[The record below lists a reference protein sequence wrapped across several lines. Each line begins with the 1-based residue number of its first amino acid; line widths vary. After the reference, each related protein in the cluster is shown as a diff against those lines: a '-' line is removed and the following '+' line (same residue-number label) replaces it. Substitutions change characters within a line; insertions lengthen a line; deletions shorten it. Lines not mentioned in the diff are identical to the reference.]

1 MRMFKVELKRILS
14 SRRTLIILGIGLLM
28 SIVMGILPITY
39 ETINYTDANGTVIS
53 LQGKKAIEYKKSIR
67 SKYDGE
73 VTGEKLKSALTAYQ
87 KVIKENGNI
96 TEDNEKFPLTVYTE
110 SISPIKP
117 LLSKMPEV
125 FADPQT
131 GVGSELKDIPIEES
145 DDFYNKAKSHLKDVI
160 SLEYDGNKKIID
172 TASEMYEKV
181 KTPFSLYGGFS
192 RDAFDYITLNVLIL
206 LILCVAIT
214 APTFAEGYQN
224 GSDNI
229 LRCTKFGRI
238 PFVAY
243 KILALF
249 FIIAIY
255 YLLCMSIQIGI
266 LNYNFGTECLNTSI
280 QMLFSAV
287 GLLSWD
293 LGQLQIAVVLGG
305 LLSVLSTVAL
315 TLFIS
320 AKVKTSLTAILIS
333 IVTALLPT
341 IIYVA
346 AGVSWLAYILPSAG
360 IGMQNSLLYQLV
372 DINFLSIGSSGVW
385 TPHIIVGVA
394 IVELIIFTA
403 FSIYSYCRHR
413 VD

>member
-1 MRMFKVELKRILS
+1 MRMFIVEIKRILS
-14 SRRTLIILGIGLLM
+14 SRRTLIILGIGLFM
-28 SIVMGILPITY
+28 SIVMGVLPITY
-39 ETINYTDANGTVIS
+39 ETINYTDSDGTVIS
-53 LQGKKAIEYKKSIR
+53 LQGKKAIDYKKSIR
-67 SKYDGE
+67 SQYDGE
-73 VTGEKLKSALTAYQ
+73 ITTEKLESALATYQ
-87 KVIKENGNI
+87 KVVQENGNI
-96 TEDNEKFPLTVYTE
+96 SDENENFPLAVYTK

-125 FADPQT
+125 FADSQT
-131 GVGSELKDIPIEES
+131 GMGSELKDIPIEEAKN
-145 DDFYNKAKSHLKDVI
+145 FYNKAKTHLRDVI
-160 SLEYDGNKKIID
+160 SLEYDGNEKIMD
-172 TASEMYEKV
+172 MASEMYEQV

-206 LILCVAIT
+206 LILCVAIA

-238 PFVAY
+238 PFVVY

-249 FIIAIY
+249 FIIVIY

-287 GLLSWD
+287 GLLSWN

-305 LLSVLSTVAL
+305 LLSILCTVAL

-320 AKVKTSLTAILIS
+320 AKVKTALTSILIS

-360 IGMQNSLLYQLV
+360 IGMQNSFLYQLI
-372 DINFLSIGSSGVW
+372 DINFLPIGSGGVW
-385 TPHIIVGVA
+385 TPYIIVGVA
-394 IVELIIFTA
+394 IVELIIFTVL
-403 FSIYSYCRHR
+403 SIYSYCSHR